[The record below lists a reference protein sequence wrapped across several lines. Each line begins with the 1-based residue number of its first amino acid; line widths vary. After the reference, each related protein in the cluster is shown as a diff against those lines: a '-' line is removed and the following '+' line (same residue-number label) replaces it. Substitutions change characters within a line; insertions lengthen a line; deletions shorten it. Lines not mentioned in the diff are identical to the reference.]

1 MRSGIPAQSPENRK
15 KNQNIVLAE
24 ENNSNYDKF
33 KQKLTLLTPPKT

>member
-1 MRSGIPAQSPENRK
+1 MEFQHKALKIEK

-33 KQKLTLLTPPKT
+33 KQKLTLLTPPQT